1 MPPLMKP
8 VNTISRCQEIFRLH
22 KIEAEE
28 LRPGHYPF
36 ILTICRQPGLS
47 QDAIAREIF
56 VDKSTVARVLAHL
69 EKAGYVTRIA
79 CEKDKRRSLVYPTEK
94 MLGILPEVKQV
105 STEWRSLLSEGI
117 PEAELTIFHSVLERM
132 EMRAREIV
140 ERQEEEK

>member
-94 MLGILPEVKQV
+94 MLLIHPQV
-105 STEWRSLLSEGI
+105 RAANAEWNEKLTQNISEDDYAVFRKVLLQ
-117 PEAELTIFHSVLERM
+117 M
-132 EMRAREIV
+132 EQRAKEIV
-140 ERQEEEK
+140 QNLEDL